1 MSRSSSSS
9 STSTTTRGTLPF
21 VSVCTPTYN
30 RRAWI
35 PLAIHCYMS
44 QDYPLECMEWVV
56 VDDGEDEVG
65 DLFEN
70 VPGVKYIRL
79 PERVPLG
86 RKRNIAHSHCSG
98 EYIVCWDDDDYY
110 FPTRVSHGVHRLHTM
125 RERARRSLAPPIMLA
140 GATEMY
146 SLLVPEMRMVRFGPY
161 GKFHSTAACLVIH
174 RDLLNTHAYDES
186 AARAEES
193 SFLRGFTVPMVQL
206 DPLSTIV
213 CISHSHNTVDKR
225 MVLSR
230 SGASSFSAAS
240 SIKPHKLL
248 PRRALELIHTASFAQ
263 PADADAS
270 SSSSSSSDHLHL
282 RPEDAALAERPGFE

>member
-1 MSRSSSSS
+1 MSSA
-9 STSTTTRGTLPF
+9 RGSLPF

-44 QDYPLECMEWVV
+44 QDYPLERMEWVV

-86 RKRNIAHSHCSG
+86 KKRNIAHSHCSG

-110 FPTRVSHGVHRLHTM
+110 FPTRVSHGVHRLHSM

-146 SLLVPEMRMVRFGPY
+146 SLLVPEMRVVRFGPY

-174 RDLLNTHAYDES
+174 RDFLKTHAYDES

-193 SFLRGFTVPMVQL
+193 AFLRGFSVPMVQL

-225 MVLSR
+225 VVIDM
-230 SGASSFSAAS
+230 SAAGSTKS

-248 PRRALELIHTASFAQ
+248 PRRALDIIRLAAATAAAVPRKIHLGSEQSTL
-263 PADADAS
+263 P
-270 SSSSSSSDHLHL
+270 
-282 RPEDAALAERPGFE
+282 ERPGLE

>member
-1 MSRSSSSS
+1 MSSSSS
-9 STSTTTRGTLPF
+9 SKTTTRGPVPF

-35 PLAIHCYMS
+35 PLAIHCYTS
-44 QDYPLECMEWVV
+44 QDYPPERMEWVV
-56 VDDGEDEVG
+56 VDDGEDEVR

-79 PERVPLG
+79 AERVPLG

-110 FPTRVSHGVHRLHTM
+110 FPTRVSHAIQRLQTV
-125 RERARRSLAPPIMLA
+125 RERARRSLAPPVMLA

-146 SLLVPEMRMVRFGPY
+146 SLLVPEMKLVRFGPY
-161 GKFHSTAACLVIH
+161 GKFHSTAGCLVIH
-174 RDLLNTHAYDES
+174 RDFLKTHAYDES
-186 AARAEES
+186 ATRAEES
-193 SFLRGFTVPMVQL
+193 AFLRGFSEPMVQL

-225 MVLSR
+225 TVLSR
-230 SGASSFSAAS
+230 SSPSFSHSS
-240 SIKPHKLL
+240 SIRPSKLL
-248 PRRALELIHTASFAQ
+248 PRRAMDIVRNNAATSHLAPGPAQ
-263 PADADAS
+263 
-270 SSSSSSSDHLHL
+270 LHL
-282 RPEDAALAERPGFE
+282 RTEEAALAERPGLEDL